1 MSISTPR
8 DVATTPS
15 ALLALKMEVFKA
27 FTDWCRS
34 GPRKKWK
41 VKSWKVGFFKEWSRS
56 SHMKSVICSDI
67 STVLFTSVW
76 WWEAAGWDK
85 LTENQWTSV
94 QFATENFGNAFS
106 LTMLKDIPSLP
117 HALKSSE
124 LLLTCLQITN
134 WAINPLHN
142 GCKIEKRN

>member
-1 MSISTPR
+1 MSIYTLR

-15 ALLALKMEVFKA
+15 VLLALKMEVFKA
-27 FTDWCRS
+27 FIDWCRS

-56 SHMKSVICSDI
+56 SHMKSAICLDI

-76 WWEAAGWDK
+76 WWEAAGWVK

-94 QFATENFGNAFS
+94 QFATESCGNAFS
-106 LTMLKDIPSLP
+106 LTMLRDILSLP
-117 HALKSSE
+117 HAQRSSE
-124 LLLTCLQITN
+124 LLLTRLLWIN
-134 WAINPLHN
+134 WVIN
-142 GCKIEKRN
+142 R